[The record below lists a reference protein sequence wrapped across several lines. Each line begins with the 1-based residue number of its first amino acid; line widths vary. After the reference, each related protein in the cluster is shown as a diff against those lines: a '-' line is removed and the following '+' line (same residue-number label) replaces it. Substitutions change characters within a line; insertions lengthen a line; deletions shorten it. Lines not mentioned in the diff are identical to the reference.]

1 MTSIINSSRVYAAA
15 TNPKKVYESKGLWV
29 PGFMTMKMVYDS
41 YTRVDNSTVVMEGF
55 INLPL
60 RVDYSTVDRKGF
72 INLP

>member
-1 MTSIINSSRVYAAA
+1 M
-15 TNPKKVYESKGLWV
+15 

-72 INLP
+72 INLLLSFIILRL